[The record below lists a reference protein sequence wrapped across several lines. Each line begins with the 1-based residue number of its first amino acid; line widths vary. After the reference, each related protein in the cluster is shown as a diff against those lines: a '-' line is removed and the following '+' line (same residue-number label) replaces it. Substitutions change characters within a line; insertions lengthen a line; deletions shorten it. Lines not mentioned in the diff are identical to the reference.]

1 MFLCILLK
9 NFDHKKIGKQKAGN
23 FQIQIHLVYNSTKV
37 SHSAHRILNFTNS
50 EDFDWLLFFID
61 FLWNT
66 FFLEARLKRL

>member
-37 SHSAHRILNFTNS
+37 SHSAHRILNFMNS
-50 EDFDWLLFFID
+50 EDFDWLLFFY
-61 FLWNT
+61 
-66 FFLEARLKRL
+66 

>member
-50 EDFDWLLFFID
+50 EDFDWLLFLLIFCE
-61 FLWNT
+61 T
-66 FFLEARLKRL
+66 HFFLEARLKRL